1 MLQSVFL
8 RVFIKFG
15 LFVLQIS
22 GLWPFTYNSHTKK
35 FKFLWYFTILPIIII
50 VYPLVVLLFWS
61 KYLSSEI
68 YGKNVVV
75 QVLSIGFIVFNSL
88 NFIFM
93 FINHYLQF
101 NEIKVLI
108 VKTHKVLNELNSEL
122 DKSKFE
128 YGKLLL
134 KYALKTVILQAI
146 LIYGVLANMARFTKF
161 EDNYIMYILSMLPNV
176 IMKLHPDVFYGGL
189 IVMEFYLK
197 QINGKVSSVLTK
209 AENLSENNDL
219 NEQKRYQKM
228 INYCELSDQLDRLC
242 VLQSSVIEISKSFTQ
257 ICSFQTT
264 SWIALGLSVVLLN
277 LFQVYMTISASIRND
292 QFAFSLFVSDFL
304 AVCLVIVE
312 TYATTSMSDS
322 VMAEVGIFILQ
333 LENDIS
339 WCPDDTIRAMN
350 FFHSPVYLKT
360 FFLF

>member
-8 RVFIKFG
+8 RVVNKVG
-15 LFVLQIS
+15 LFILQIT
-22 GLWPFTYNSHTKK
+22 GLWPFSYNRHTKK
-35 FKFLWYFTILPIIII
+35 FKFLWYFTIFPIIII
-50 VYPLVVLLFWS
+50 VYPLLVLLFWS
-61 KYLSSEI
+61 KYISNEL

-75 QVLSIGFIVFNSL
+75 QVLSVGFVVFNSF

-108 VKTHKVLNELNSEL
+108 VKSHKVINELNSEL

-134 KYALKTVILQAI
+134 KYTLKTVILMVI
-146 LIYGVLANMARFTKF
+146 LVYSVVNSMARYTRF
-161 EDNYIMYILSMLPNV
+161 EDNYVMYIMSTMPNI
-176 IMKLHPDVFYGGL
+176 IMKLHPDIFYGGL
-189 IVMEFYLK
+189 ILMEFYLK
-197 QINGKVSSVLTK
+197 QINGKVLSVLTK
-209 AENLSENNDL
+209 AKNLSENIDR

-257 ICSFQTT
+257 ICSFQIT
-264 SWIALGLSVVLLN
+264 SWIALGLSVFLVN
-277 LFQVYMTISASIRND
+277 LFQEYMTISASLRND
-292 QFAFSLFVSDFL
+292 QFSLPTFLNDFL
-304 AVCLVIVE
+304 SMCLVILE
-312 TYATTSMSDS
+312 TYATTALSGS

-333 LENDIS
+333 SEHDFHCVSLKS
-339 WCPDDTIRAMN
+339 SAM
-350 FFHSPVYLKT
+350 
-360 FFLF
+360 